1 MGILDTFHKIYHK
14 IYDAIYYIFSVSP
27 DSYIPMKNYRIIHMI
42 FSLAIF
48 VFIFENIIIIIIQ
61 AILNKLKKK
70 IILPIIPVS
79 NVTFFIHSIFLTMV
93 FPMQFLLLIK
103 PFSKIIYGFFYSI
116 LISYTLYRTIIN
128 VVIKYFSGRTI
139 NL

>member
-14 IYDAIYYIFSVSP
+14 IYDIVYYIFSVKP
-27 DSYIPMKNYRIIHMI
+27 DSYTPMKNYRIIHMI

-48 VFIFENIIIIIIQ
+48 VFIFENIIIMIIQ

-79 NVTFFIHSIFLTMV
+79 QITFVIHSIFLIMA
-93 FPMQFLLLIK
+93 FPMQIILLIK
-103 PFSKIIYGFFYSI
+103 PFSTILFGFFYSI
-116 LISYTLYRTIIN
+116 LMSYAFYKTIIN
-128 VVIKYFSGRTI
+128 VVIKHFTGATI